1 MVNRAQESGIVAG
14 LVAHLIPTVVVI
26 LQYADDIIVCL
37 ENSVEKA
44 RNLKLLLYLYE
55 HMSGLKINFDKI
67 EVILIGGDNNLAAEY
82 SSIFNCQ
89 VGLFSIKYLGMPI
102 SPSRLHVIDW
112 TRLEEKLNKKLD
124 IWQGS
129 SLSIGGR
136 STLIKSSLSSTVIY
150 HMPMFLL
157 PKTSIERME
166 KIRRRLFWQWG
177 KMKRKYHLV
186 KWDIIY
192 KAKKKGVLG
201 LKNLRKLNIRL
212 LCKW

>member
-1 MVNRAQESGIVAG
+1 
-14 LVAHLIPTVVVI
+14 
-26 LQYADDIIVCL
+26 
-37 ENSVEKA
+37 
-44 RNLKLLLYLYE
+44 
-55 HMSGLKINFDKI
+55 
-67 EVILIGGDNNLAAEY
+67 
-82 SSIFNCQ
+82 
-89 VGLFSIKYLGMPI
+89 
-102 SPSRLHVIDW
+102 
-112 TRLEEKLNKKLD
+112 
-124 IWQGS
+124 
-129 SLSIGGR
+129 
-136 STLIKSSLSSTVIY
+136 
-150 HMPMFLL
+150 MPMFLL